1 MGVEVTY
8 RGFLLLLLSGVLLGL
23 YVWTGS
29 NTYLHSSIILLS
41 LLVLARVL
49 AETYYNIASTLEL
62 ERLIPPTLEEGS
74 PYDVALVVRNNS
86 RIPIIGLELYDSPPQ
101 LFRVHKKPMW
111 IAAIGGLGTAL
122 FRYRVEP
129 RIGRHC
135 FGRVTLILR
144 DPLTLTYAKLQVEA
158 HPRCVK
164 VSPKTPSVKTLARVA
179 ASVPYMGPSTRRR
192 GWGSSF
198 LFIREYVEGDELR
211 SIDWKALARLGRPMV
226 KVYESEKALSVYIIL
241 PVTATLMQGRVGN
254 TKFDAA
260 IRIAATLSRYY
271 AIRGDLVGLAV
282 ILPDGTVIPVKPA
295 RGRAVYKRIVSILSS
310 IEPPLDSLPNRW
322 EDYRP
327 IVEALRRRVS
337 LLLGR
342 ERHFI
347 VFITD
352 SKDLIENVRS
362 EILPII
368 LKNALGGAVIYLYTP
383 LFEAEALPEAEALKT
398 RLRFLKEL
406 FSETSQL
413 RGKLAPYG
421 FNVLGVGPRT
431 PLQEI
436 PRSIEL
442 GAERVRV
449 WYA

>member
-29 NTYLHSSIILLS
+29 NSYLYSSIILLS
-41 LLVLARVL
+41 LLVFARIL
-49 AETYYNIASTLEL
+49 AETYYNIASALEL

-74 PYDVALVVRNNS
+74 LYDVALVVRNNS
-86 RIPIIGLELYDSPPQ
+86 RVPIIGLELHDSPPQ
-101 LFRVHKKPMW
+101 LFRVHEKPMW
-111 IAAIGGLGTAL
+111 MAVIGGLGSAL
-122 FRYRVEP
+122 FHYRVEP
-129 RIGRHC
+129 RIGKHC
-135 FGRVTLILR
+135 FGRVTLVLR
-144 DPLTLTYAKLQVEA
+144 DPLALTYAKLQVEA
-158 HPRCVK
+158 SPRCVK

-179 ASVPYMGPSTRRR
+179 ASVPYMGSSTRRR

-198 LFIREYVEGDELR
+198 LFIREYIEGDELR

-241 PVTATLMQGRVGN
+241 PVTHTLMQGRVGN

-260 IRIAATLSRYY
+260 VRIAATLSRYY

-295 RGRAVYKRIVSILSS
+295 RGRAAYKRIVSILSG
-310 IEPPLDSLPNRW
+310 IEPPLDSLPVQR
-322 EDYRP
+322 DYKP
-327 IVEALRRRVS
+327 IIEALRRRIS

-347 VFITD
+347 VLITD
-352 SKDLIENVRS
+352 SKDLIEDVRG
-362 EILPII
+362 EILPVI
-368 LKNALGGAVIYLYTP
+368 LKNALGGTVIYLYTP